1 MAVSDAWPLQQA
13 VYSVIVAALADASE
27 SIQVFD
33 HVPHNAPTEHIR
45 LEGFDVADDSF
56 KDTERGRHPVM
67 IGFFRRQV
75 SADTTHERGQQRVHE
90 VLDIIHGAVKDLR
103 HGRGRMQFE
112 FKDVETG
119 EQGVSERGTLRYTI
133 TI

>member
-1 MAVSDAWPLQQA
+1 MAVTDAWPLQQA
-13 VYSVIVAALADASE
+13 VYQAIVAALSDAGQTI
-27 SIQVFD
+27 SIFD
-33 HVPHNAPTEHIR
+33 HVPQNAPTEHIR

-75 SADTTHERGQQRVHE
+75 SPDTPHERGQKRVHQ

-119 EQGVSERGTLRYTI
+119 DDGVSERGTLRYTI

>member
-1 MAVSDAWPLQQA
+1 MAVTDAWPLQQA
-13 VYSVIVAALADASE
+13 VYSAIVAALADAGE
-27 SIQVFD
+27 TIPVFD
-33 HVPHNAPTEHIR
+33 FVPQNAETEHIR
-45 LEGFDVADDSF
+45 LDGFDVADESS

-67 IGFFRRQV
+67 IGFYRRQV
-75 SADTTHERGQQRVHE
+75 SSDTPHARGQKRVHE
-90 VLDIIHGAVKDLR
+90 VLDIIHAAVKDLR